1 MGGSRGGLVQA
12 DGSAG
17 GRLYR
22 SCVSR
27 LRSFGHALRGL
38 WVARTGPNFK
48 IQLAGAAAV
57 AVLASAYG
65 LRRTHL
71 ALVILAATAVLAA
84 ELMNTAI
91 ERVCDLV
98 DDLHGVGR
106 DDRIRDIKDLAAGA
120 VLLVCAGAAAV
131 GVLVFLP

>member
-1 MGGSRGGLVQA
+1 M
-12 DGSAG
+12 
-17 GRLYR
+17 
-22 SCVSR
+22 SR

-38 WVARTGPNFK
+38 WVARTGANFK

-57 AVLASAYG
+57 ALLASAYG

-84 ELMNTAI
+84 ELMNTAV
-91 ERVCDLV
+91 ERVCDLL
-98 DDLHGVGR
+98 DDLHALGR

-120 VLLVCAGAAAV
+120 VLVVCAGAAVV
-131 GVLVFLP
+131 GVLVFLPL